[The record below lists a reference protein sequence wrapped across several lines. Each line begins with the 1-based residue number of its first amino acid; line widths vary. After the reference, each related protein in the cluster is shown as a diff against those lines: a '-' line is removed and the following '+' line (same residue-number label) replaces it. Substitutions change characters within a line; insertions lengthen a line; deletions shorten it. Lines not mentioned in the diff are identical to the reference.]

1 MKNNF
6 HFCGEKTETKN
17 PRKICGQ
24 LVLGDEARDDVMQ
37 KNIYVETDKFDI
49 QLQN

>member
-6 HFCGEKTETKN
+6 HFCGGKTETKN
-17 PRKICGQ
+17 SRRVSGQ
-24 LVLGDEARDDVMQ
+24 FAFGDEARDDVMR
-37 KNIYVETDKFDI
+37 KNIYVETDKFDR